1 MVKILILKDLK
12 TMTTELFNLCT
23 DVVSLLIFNLKF
35 FQFKV
40 KQGQIDFSIID
51 VTSSMSFIEE
61 LRTSVV
67 REL

>member
-61 LRTSVV
+61 LRTSVL

>member
-1 MVKILILKDLK
+1 
-12 TMTTELFNLCT
+12 MTTELFNLCT
-23 DVVSLLIFNLKF
+23 NVVSLLIFNLKF

-40 KQGQIDFSIID
+40 KQGRIDSSIID

-61 LRTSVV
+61 LRTGVV

>member
-23 DVVSLLIFNLKF
+23 NVASLLIFNLKF
-35 FQFKV
+35 FKFKV

-61 LRTSVV
+61 LRTGVV